1 MNRRTLLAGVGA
13 TLPLLSGCLERESPE
28 ATATAT
34 ATEKA
39 ADTRSSTP
47 TGSPTESPTATAKP
61 TETVTATA
69 ESSET
74 ATPTPAPA
82 SVTVEM
88 RSSENVPLRAEIG
101 VGGIVEWVNQDGYG
115 HTVTSDQFDDTAA
128 EWSFEADVAAGETVR
143 RRFEEPGVFEYYC
156 TVHGQRSMCGA
167 VLVGDTTLA
176 ADLPCESSGGLY

>member
-1 MNRRTLLAGVGA
+1 MDRRTLLAGVGA
-13 TLPLLSGCLERESPE
+13 TLPLLSGCLGRETSE

-34 ATEKA
+34 ATEQA
-39 ADTRSSTP
+39 ADTRSATP
-47 TGSPTESPTATAKP
+47 TSSPTESPTATAEP
-61 TETVTATA
+61 TETDTATA

-74 ATPTPAPA
+74 PTPVPA

-88 RSSENVPLRAEIG
+88 RGSENVPLRAEIG

>member
-1 MNRRTLLAGVGA
+1 MDRRTLLAGVGA
-13 TLPLLSGCLERESPE
+13 TLPLLSGCLGRETSE

-34 ATEKA
+34 ATEQA
-39 ADTRSSTP
+39 ADTRSATP
-47 TGSPTESPTATAKP
+47 TSSPTESPTATAKP
-61 TETVTATA
+61 TETDTATA

-74 ATPTPAPA
+74 PSPVPA

-88 RSSENVPLRAEIG
+88 RGSENVPLRAAIG

-167 VLVGDTTLA
+167 VLVGDATLA